1 MGHKERGKERELPTL
16 CSSCKR
22 QGSRLPPLPA
32 LVYCSRAQQAASAG
46 NAPSPTS
53 PLVAHTTCPLCNIR
67 AIDTAAI
74 EAENEKGKR
83 NGATCHLPPATR
95 HTPWG
100 KLPCS
105 VVALLSVWQ
114 LKVRCLICQGG
125 KVARGHGGV
134 AGLIDGPHLP
144 HGSAQAGSSSL
155 PHNEVGTMPQI
166 EAGSYPSPPSPSL
179 SPAWHDKTIE
189 YLWALAEQI
198 MRQGLSCH
206 CELPPPFGRAN
217 EMQFGL

>member
-1 MGHKERGKERELPTL
+1 MLKLQASRE
-16 CSSCKR
+16 S
-22 QGSRLPPLPA
+22 LPPAPL
-32 LVYCSRAQQAASAG
+32 SRSCLLQPSATSCVCG
-46 NAPSPTS
+46 ECPTS
-53 PLVAHTTCPLCNIR
+53 PSSLVAHATCPLCNIR
-67 AIDTAAI
+67 AIDAAAI

-100 KLPCS
+100 KLPCT

-114 LKVRCLICQGG
+114 LKVRCLICQRG
-125 KVARGHGGV
+125 ARGHGGV

-144 HGSAQAGSSSL
+144 HGSAQATLACSIMKLALCHKSRQVVTPL
-155 PHNEVGTMPQI
+155 PL
-166 EAGSYPSPPSPSL
+166 PPSL
-179 SPAWHDKTIE
+179 LAAWHDKTIE